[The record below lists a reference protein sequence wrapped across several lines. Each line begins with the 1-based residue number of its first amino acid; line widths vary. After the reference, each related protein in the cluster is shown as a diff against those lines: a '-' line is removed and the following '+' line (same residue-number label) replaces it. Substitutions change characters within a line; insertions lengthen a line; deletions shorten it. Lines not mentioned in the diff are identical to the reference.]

1 MILLLTL
8 VAVFL
13 LSNVQI
19 RRSMDPLVKLQEG
32 TKRIAASDFDTRVDV
47 SSQDEFEDLAGSFN
61 TMTRILGNQ
70 FNTLNVI
77 NEIDQRVLSA
87 LDSEV
92 IIDSVLSRFTDVVP
106 CDAMSITVA
115 PTQRGEAWTYVAVAT
130 VERYRITRD
139 IRLIE
144 DEIQELTDH
153 EDHLILG
160 RHMGLRSYLNDAKE
174 ISARRTCSIVLPL
187 FSKGRLI
194 GVIALDY
201 FDAPELSRDD
211 LLQARRLADQVAVAL
226 ANTRL
231 IEDLDQLSW
240 GTLTALAR
248 TIDANS
254 PWTAGHSER
263 VSALAVR
270 LGKELGLERAQLDTL
285 HRGALLHDIG
295 KIGTPT
301 SILNKP
307 GPLTEEERRIVQ
319 EHTTVGARILAPIG
333 AFAEAIPLVRNHH
346 EWFNGAG
353 YPDGLAAE
361 EIPILA
367 RLLAVPDVY
376 DALTSNRPY
385 RAGWTHREA
394 IEYIDHCAPTQFD
407 PAMAAA
413 FIEFMKDEAQ
423 VESLVRRESEPPE
436 LKIVAASNRGTS
448 SKKAVS

>member
-1 MILLLTL
+1 
-8 VAVFL
+8 
-13 LSNVQI
+13 
-19 RRSMDPLVKLQEG
+19 
-32 TKRIAASDFDTRVDV
+32 
-47 SSQDEFEDLAGSFN
+47 
-61 TMTRILGNQ
+61 
-70 FNTLNVI
+70 
-77 NEIDQRVLSA
+77 
-87 LDSEV
+87 
-92 IIDSVLSRFTDVVP
+92 
-106 CDAMSITVA
+106 
-115 PTQRGEAWTYVAVAT
+115 
-130 VERYRITRD
+130 
-139 IRLIE
+139 
-144 DEIQELTDH
+144 
-153 EDHLILG
+153 
-160 RHMGLRSYLNDAKE
+160 
-174 ISARRTCSIVLPL
+174 L

-201 FDAPELSRDD
+201 FDAPGLSRDD
-211 LLQARRLADQVAVAL
+211 RFQARRLADQVAVAL

-231 IEDLDQLSW
+231 VEDLDQLSW

-263 VSALAVR
+263 VSALSVR
-270 LGKELGLERAQLDTL
+270 LGKELGLERDQLNTI

-333 AFAEAIPLVRNHH
+333 AFADAIPLVRNHH

-353 YPDGLAAE
+353 YPDGLAGE

-394 IEYIDHCAPTQFD
+394 IEYIDHCAATQFE
-407 PAMAAA
+407 PSMAAT
-413 FIEFMKDEAQ
+413 FVEFMKDEAN
-423 VESLVRRESEPPE
+423 VEALVRRESEPPE
-436 LKIVAASNRGTS
+436 LKIVAASDRGTS